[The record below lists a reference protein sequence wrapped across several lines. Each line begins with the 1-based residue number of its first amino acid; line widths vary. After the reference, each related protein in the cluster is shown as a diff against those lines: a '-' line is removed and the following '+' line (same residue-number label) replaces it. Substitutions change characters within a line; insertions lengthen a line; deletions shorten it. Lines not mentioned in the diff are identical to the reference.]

1 MILGLDISTSIT
13 GFCILG
19 TDSEIIRCD
28 AWDFRNKNRYSSEF
42 KKAAHIKEQLCSIKA
57 QYPIE
62 KVYIEKP
69 FVFFKGGGSS
79 GKTMAILQRFNGMVS
94 WIVKETFDQDPF
106 YFTAQQARKALDI
119 KVPRGHRAKEEVIK
133 WLLDKAPS
141 FSVEY
146 TKFGNPKPKYFDI
159 ADAIVIA
166 KAGLA
171 TLNAK
176 QNSNS

>member
-13 GFCILG
+13 GFCIL
-19 TDSEIIRCD
+19 DQESEIIRCD
-28 AWDFRNKNRYSSEF
+28 AWDLRNKKIYNSEF
-42 KKAAHIKEQLCSIKA
+42 KKAAYIKEQLCSIKA
-57 QYPIE
+57 QYPIQ

-69 FVFFKGGGSS
+69 FIFFAGGGSS
-79 GKTMAILQRFNGMVS
+79 GKTMAILQRFNGIIS
-94 WIVKETFDQDPF
+94 WIVKETFVGDPF
-106 YFTAQQARKALDI
+106 YLTAQTARRLLNI
-119 KVPRGHRAKEEVIK
+119 KVPRGKKAKKEVIL
-133 WLLDKAPS
+133 WLLDNVPS

-171 TLNAK
+171 TLHEK
-176 QNSNS
+176 QNPNS

>member
-13 GFCILG
+13 GFCILD

-28 AWDFRNKNRYSSEF
+28 AWDLRNKKIYNTQF
-42 KKAAHIKEQLCSIKA
+42 NKAAFIKEQLCSIKA

-62 KVYIEKP
+62 KIFIEKP
-69 FVFFKGGGSS
+69 FIFFAGGGSS
-79 GKTMAILQRFNGMVS
+79 GKTMATLQRFNGMVS
-94 WIVKETFDQDPF
+94 WIVKETFDKDPF
-106 YFTAQQARKALDI
+106 YLTAQSARKILEI
-119 KVPRGHRAKEEVIK
+119 KVPRGTKAKKEVML
-133 WLLDKAPS
+133 WLLDKVPS

-146 TKFGNPKPKYFDI
+146 TKFGNPKPKYLDI

-176 QNSNS
+176 QNSSS